1 MTYEEI
7 AKVSLEELKARK
19 EEVEMRLF
27 RLEMAD
33 RLVGEEYRKWK
44 ELSNEKLWLIGEVRN
59 RTQANQA

>member
-7 AKVSLEELKARK
+7 TKASLEELKARK
-19 EEVEMRLF
+19 EEVETRLF

-33 RLVGEEYRKWK
+33 RLVGEEYKKWR
-44 ELSNEKLWLIGEVRN
+44 ELSNEKLWLIGEIRN